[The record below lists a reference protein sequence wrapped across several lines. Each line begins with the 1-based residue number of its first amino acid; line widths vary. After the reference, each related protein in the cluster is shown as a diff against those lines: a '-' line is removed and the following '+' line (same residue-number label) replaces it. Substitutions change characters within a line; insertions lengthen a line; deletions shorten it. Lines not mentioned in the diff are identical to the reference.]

1 MNATDRAMSS
11 APRVLRT
18 PESRFGKLPGYAFAP
33 HWLDETAGF
42 PGARMH
48 YLDEAPAAPRKPE
61 AVLCLH
67 GHPTWSYLF
76 RRTIPRL
83 TAAGYRAVAPDLPGF
98 GKSDKPEDEALFT
111 VEALRGAI
119 VDLIERLA
127 LDDAI
132 IVGHDWGAA
141 LALTLAA
148 ALPGRVS
155 GLVLMN
161 FALPTGDRRLPD
173 GVIGW
178 RRYNADNPDLNVPG
192 LMAKANRVLTFG
204 ECRAYG
210 APFPDASYKAAVR
223 ALPRLLAEDRDA
235 PGAAL
240 LREAR
245 DRLGESWRGASQ
257 FVWGLRDPVH
267 GHSILRALH
276 GLFPGSPKPIALDH
290 AGHFLPEW
298 GEEFIDAAMASI
310 AAQIAARRA
319 AEAAE
324 TAEAGPERAG
334 EGEGTSHAA
343 A

>member
-1 MNATDRAMSS
+1 MSAADRAMSS
-11 APRVLRT
+11 VPRVLRT

-33 HWLDETAGF
+33 HWLDEAAGF
-42 PGARMH
+42 PRARMH
-48 YLDEAPAAPRKPE
+48 YLDEAPAPPRKAE
-61 AVLCLH
+61 TVLCLH

-83 TAAGYRAVAPDLPGF
+83 TAAGYRVVAPDLPGF
-98 GKSDKPEDEALFT
+98 GKSDKPEDETLFS
-111 VEALRGAI
+111 VESLRGAV
-119 VDLIERLA
+119 VDLIGRIA
-127 LDDAI
+127 LDDVI
-132 IVGHDWGAA
+132 VVGHDWGAT
-141 LALTLAA
+141 LALTLPA

-178 RRYNADNPDLNVPG
+178 RRYNADNPDLDIPR

-210 APFPDASYKAAVR
+210 APFPDASYKAGVR
-223 ALPRLLAEDRDA
+223 ALPRLLTEARNA

-245 DRLGESWRGASQ
+245 DELGASWRGAAQ
-257 FVWGLRDPVH
+257 LVWGLRDPVH

-276 GLFPGSPKPIALDH
+276 GLFPDSPKPIALDH

-298 GEEFIDAAMASI
+298 GDEFTDAAITSI
-310 AAQIAARRA
+310 AAQIAERRA
-319 AEAAE
+319 AEAA
-324 TAEAGPERAG
+324 RASG
-334 EGEGTSHAA
+334 GNAREGETHAVA
-343 A
+343 